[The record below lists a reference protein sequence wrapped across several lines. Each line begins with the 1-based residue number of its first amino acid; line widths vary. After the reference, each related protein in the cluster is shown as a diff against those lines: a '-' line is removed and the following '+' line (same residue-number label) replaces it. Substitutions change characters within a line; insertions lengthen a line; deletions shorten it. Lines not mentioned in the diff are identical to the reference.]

1 MTHVS
6 QFASHVSCLP
16 PVPSKTPAR
25 PIDPMS
31 AETPSLRRILVALD
45 ASPHSRAALDAAV
58 RLAAAFEAEVEGLF
72 VKDET
77 LLRASQLPFAEE
89 VRAYTAPPRRL
100 SDDRMQRQL
109 RHQAEYAEH
118 ALRQAAEQGDV
129 PHAFHTE
136 QGDVT
141 RELLRAADEVDLLV
155 LGKTST
161 ESSRRRLGSTCRTLL
176 ADASSPVL
184 VLRRPVPAQK
194 PLLLYYDGSASAAAA
209 LNLAIRLAR
218 QGGVALDVLLPAHDE
233 AETDRLGEEVHA
245 QHNAPDVP
253 VRLHR
258 LTRAEGRRLSA
269 FARKDGGL
277 VLLPS
282 CCPSFGETS
291 LKQFLYEMDRPLLVV
306 R

>member
-1 MTHVS
+1 
-6 QFASHVSCLP
+6 
-16 PVPSKTPAR
+16 
-25 PIDPMS
+25 MS
-31 AETPSLRRILVALD
+31 EETPSLRRILVALD

-72 VKDET
+72 VEDET

-89 VRAYTAPPRRL
+89 VRSYTVPPKRL

-109 RHQAEYAEH
+109 RHQAKYAEH
-118 ALRQAAEQGDV
+118 ALRQTAEREEV
-129 PHAFHTE
+129 PYDFRTV

-141 RELLRAADEVDLLV
+141 RELLRAAAEVDLLV

-184 VLRRPVPAQK
+184 VLRRPVPPQK
-194 PLLLYYDGSASAAAA
+194 PLLLYYDGSVPAEAA
-209 LNLAIRLAR
+209 LALATRLVRHGSAPT
-218 QGGVALDVLLPAHDE
+218 LDVLLPAHDE
-233 AETDRLGEEVHA
+233 AEADRLDEQVRA
-245 QHNAPDVP
+245 RPDVP
-253 VRLHR
+253 LRVHR

-277 VLLPS
+277 VILPS
-282 CCPSFGETS
+282 CCPSLEDTS

>member
-1 MTHVS
+1 
-6 QFASHVSCLP
+6 
-16 PVPSKTPAR
+16 
-25 PIDPMS
+25 MS
-31 AETPSLRRILVALD
+31 EETPSLRRILVALD
-45 ASPHSRAALDAAV
+45 ASPQSHAALDAAV
-58 RLAAAFEAEVEGLF
+58 RLAAALGAEVEGLF
-72 VKDET
+72 VEDET

-100 SDDRMQRQL
+100 NDDRMQRQL
-109 RHQAEYAEH
+109 RHRAEHAEH
-118 ALRQAAEQGDV
+118 ALRKAAERGDV
-129 PHAFHTE
+129 PYTFHTE

-141 RELLRAADEVDLLV
+141 RELLRAAAETDLLV

-184 VLRRPVPAQK
+184 VLRRTMPAQK
-194 PLLLYYDGSASAAAA
+194 PLLLYYDGSAPAEAA
-209 LNLAIRLAR
+209 LDLAARLAR
-218 QGGVALDVLLPAHDE
+218 QDGVGLHVLLPAHDE
-233 AETDRLGEEVHA
+233 AETDHLGEQVRARHDD
-245 QHNAPDVP
+245 PDVP
-253 VRLHR
+253 VRLHP